1 VERDFRPYKR
11 YLSDDAYL
19 ELCRPFGIVFLQWP
33 QQEQPRGLQHRQAH
47 GSRFLLV
54 EPVPEYKTPLS
65 ASEDEH
71 SVGRQRR
78 SKKSGSQ
85 ELAAGGRGIRTLGPS
100 AKESVSLSERRSA
113 GEVQ

>member
-1 VERDFRPYKR
+1 VQSF
-11 YLSDDAYL
+11 S
-19 ELCRPFGIVFLQWP
+19 IVFLQWP

-85 ELAAGGRGIRTLGPS
+85 ETRRRRELDSNFQFRT
-100 AKESVSLSERRSA
+100 E
-113 GEVQ
+113 